1 MKGLQLMMAGSA
13 CAALEQ
19 NIAQTMLANSS
30 ILDRAKRGEPEY
42 KDSLG

>member
-1 MKGLQLMMAGSA
+1 MKGLQFSISGRS
-13 CAALEQ
+13 CATLEQ

-30 ILDRAKRGEPEY
+30 VLDRAKRGEPEY